1 MSEITDKRN
10 LIKTLKDIKENLSYD
25 YQKSY
30 NQIWNACVEVDNEY
44 GEPYLC
50 DYISEENYVN
60 EDEISEI
67 FIPQNSDSLARLRCF
82 IGDTYSSDLY
92 KIDGYGNLQNIDKSD
107 LECLCDELIG
117 MLRTN
122 KKELKQAEL

>member
-1 MSEITDKRN
+1 M
-10 LIKTLKDIKENLSYD
+10 
-25 YQKSY
+25 
-30 NQIWNACVEVDNEY
+30 
-44 GEPYLC
+44 
-50 DYISEENYVN
+50 N

-122 KKELKQAEL
+122 LKELKQAEL